1 MGLLLTEAEVAE
13 KLQVSL
19 ACLRR
24 WRLEKRGP
32 RFIKVGVLV
41 RYPAES
47 LDEWFDSLPT
57 GGRTS
62 QRPGQTGVAE
72 KMTSL

>member
-1 MGLLLTEAEVAE
+1 VGTLLTEAEVAE
-13 KLQVSL
+13 KLRVSL

-41 RYPAES
+41 RYPAEG
-47 LDEWFDSLPT
+47 LDQWFDSLPI
-57 GGRTS
+57 GGSSS
-62 QRPGQTGVAE
+62 QAADKRAAPL
-72 KMTSL
+72 KR